1 MTSDAPRF
9 PPGILTDCLPLT
21 RFVPSQAA
29 VGPPPDAPSPPS
41 PVEALLRDLRDGND
55 SVSLRTDVT
64 APVGLA
70 SDEFRL
76 ARAAWLCESG
86 RARES
91 HDEALRLLPY
101 AAADR
106 KRLILAHLILARS
119 ASLAGDAREAEEA
132 FAEAHRLADTSK
144 MGELRVPVL
153 CLRAQSTSDP
163 RRAAHHAR
171 RAVSLAR
178 TGTWKF
184 HARAT
189 LAVLLVDRSPYEAV
203 QQARLAR
210 PDAPENAESL
220 LDAVEASAFARLL
233 APADPAGPE
242 GPVAAAVHV
251 ADPPRLLLGDP
262 PVRLD
267 VGPDIALL
275 VAYLTE
281 HPGARLTEVAER
293 LLPEGRGPSG
303 RVRHVDAAHRVA
315 RIRQVVQRLRRLV
328 GDRDVVVSSNGRL
341 HLGSDYRWTSDLA
354 VVRQDPALLA
364 PSLATSRTWPVD
376 PLD

>member
-1 MTSDAPRF
+1 MATVD
-9 PPGILTDCLPLT
+9 
-21 RFVPSQAA
+21 
-29 VGPPPDAPSPPS
+29 
-41 PVEALLRDLRDGND
+41 
-55 SVSLRTDVT
+55 
-64 APVGLA
+64 LA
-70 SDEFRL
+70 SDELRL
-76 ARAAWLCESG
+76 ARAAWLCETG
-86 RARES
+86 RPREA

-119 ASLAGDAREAEEA
+119 ASLSGDVREAEEA

-144 MGELRVPVL
+144 AGELRVPVL
-153 CLRAQSTSDP
+153 CLRAQSTPDP
-163 RRAAHHAR
+163 RRAVNHAR

-178 TGTWKF
+178 TGIWKF

-189 LAVLLVDRSPYEAV
+189 LAALLVDRAPYEAV

-210 PDAPENAESL
+210 QDATEDLNSL
-220 LDAVEASAFARLL
+220 LSAIEASAFERILL
-233 APADPAGPE
+233 PTDTAETQESVP
-242 GPVAAAVHV
+242 AAVYI
-251 ADPPRLLLGDP
+251 ADPPRLVLGDP

-267 VGPDIALL
+267 VGPDLALL

-281 HPGARLTEVAER
+281 HPGTRLTEVAER
-293 LLPEGRGPSG
+293 LLPEGRGTSG

-328 GDRDVVVSSNGRL
+328 GDRDVIVSSNGRL
-341 HLGSDYRWTSDLA
+341 HLGPDYRWTSDLA

-364 PSLATSRTWPVD
+364 PSLATDRTWPVN
-376 PLD
+376 PLG